1 MLFIEFRYQLV
12 GAWMSILPGVLYR
25 LLISYL
31 PNYLSLSKNDPTTL

>member
-12 GAWMSILPGVLYR
+12 STWLSILPGVLYR

-31 PNYLSLSKNDPTTL
+31 LNYLSLFKNDPTTL